1 MEAPSNFKHL
11 QKKIIAMANVFP
23 TLQTVET
30 WLNHSLKNAV
40 PEQSLAVNMLMGPH
54 VFWSLWGEMICKISP
69 LLKFE
74 ILGVF
79 VNTLTA
85 DDNYPLWTMIVIA
98 NVFSKLQTVKDFVK
112 QLSGRRRFR
121 TSFDSQHVNGCQ
133 TLMKSAWE
141 PFYCIFWSLRGKM
154 TWKISPLLNFEILGL
169 FVNTLTADD
178 KYSVPDCDHL
188 QFPIQRQL
196 L

>member
-1 MEAPSNFKHL
+1 MRALLSYFLITQRGYDLQNISSKYTLLNSGILGEFVRHWLPMETTPLGILGISRFKC
-11 QKKIIAMANVFP
+11 NY
-23 TLQTVET
+23 
-30 WLNHSLKNAV
+30 LKN
-40 PEQSLAVNMLMGPH
+40 
-54 VFWSLWGEMICKISP
+54 KKD
-69 LLKFE
+69 LLKFFFHLRNLHQ
-74 ILGVF
+74 IF
-79 VNTLTA
+79 N
-85 DDNYPLWTMIVIA
+85 PLKKKMIAIA

-112 QLSGRRRFR
+112 QLSGRCHFR

-133 TLMKSAWE
+133 TLMKSAWA
-141 PFYCIFWSLRGKM
+141 PFYYIFWSLIGKT